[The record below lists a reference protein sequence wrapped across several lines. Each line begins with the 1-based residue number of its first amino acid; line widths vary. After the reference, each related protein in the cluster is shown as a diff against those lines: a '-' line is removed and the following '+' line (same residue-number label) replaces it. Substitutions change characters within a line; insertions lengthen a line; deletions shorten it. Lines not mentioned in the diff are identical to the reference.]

1 MRYSRS
7 DEDQECSS
15 LRIVVVI
22 ASVEDVVAFSSV
34 KSNYCDMVIVIV
46 WMLQALSGIL
56 EVCGTTQ
63 RRFSC
68 RALVCKP
75 IVHVARTYCCVV
87 GLAVDSVN
95 VICEM
100 V

>member
-22 ASVEDVVAFSSV
+22 ASVEDVVAFSIV

-68 RALVCKP
+68 RAL
-75 IVHVARTYCCVV
+75 RN
-87 GLAVDSVN
+87 GLVTMYAYVLPPY
-95 VICEM
+95 
-100 V
+100 